1 MSGSSHC
8 ATACNSHTH
17 KQHRGLASLCNGST
31 WRQGT
36 VSSCERQSF
45 LLCSHVGAVCSS
57 SCQVS
62 YDWFFVQLTPGWPS
76 PSSAQSTPLSST
88 GSRAVTTGEKT
99 WLWLVA
105 EQSYRW
111 LYREHIRPLCMR
123 RSHLLQHSP
132 PLGQRSW
139 CGKRENHPLKRKRAE
154 PNFQG
159 FYCSTWNQILSLTGL
174 WQLLGREEIL
184 PKSQS
189 SSSSSVSSHIH
200 YQNDSCHHIP
210 RKDLLTGVQVKSKPL
225 NKSTGH
231 VQSAQGHSHIRTP
244 NKDHHN
250 NCST

>member
-1 MSGSSHC
+1 MLANQFLAAATVPQLATPIHTNNIEAWLPC
-8 ATACNSHTH
+8 AMAPHEG
-17 KQHRGLASLCNGST
+17 RGQWAAV
-31 WRQGT
+31 RDK
-36 VSSCERQSF
+36 VS
-45 LLCSHVGAVCSS
+45 CSVVMLELVCSS

-62 YDWFFVQLTPGWPS
+62 YDWFFVQLIPGWPS

-111 LYREHIRPLCMR
+111 LYREYIRPLCMR

-184 PKSQS
+184 PKSS
-189 SSSSSVSSHIH
+189 
-200 YQNDSCHHIP
+200 P
-210 RKDLLTGVQVKSKPL
+210 ALAPL
-225 NKSTGH
+225 SPATSITKMIAAIIS
-231 VQSAQGHSHIRTP
+231 QGKTY
-244 NKDHHN
+244 
-250 NCST
+250 